1 MFLAALFTVV
11 KVLKQPQCL
20 STDEGIKMWYVCVY
34 VCVHTYTYIY
44 IYMAVNE
51 SFARDILNEKWCE
64 ILHSFFLAFQAQV
77 PSISKP

>member
-1 MFLAALFTVV
+1 M
-11 KVLKQPQCL
+11 C
-20 STDEGIKMWYVCVY
+20 VCVY

-51 SFARDILNEKWCE
+51 SFARDILNVKWCE
-64 ILHSFFLAFQAQV
+64 FLHSFFLAFQAKV